1 MDKQERK
8 IVVILYRIYNISTRL
23 LRRTIDNTTNLYIKR
38 AMIMGRTA
46 KYLQITDWIQNRIA
60 SGELAAGERLESE
73 HEISSFFGV
82 SRQTVRHALAVLTE
96 QDVLEPRQGS
106 GTYVKGSPFTL
117 ARDRELSRTVDIVS
131 TYVDGYIFPK
141 ILQAMVKT
149 LQKAGY
155 DARIM
160 FTNNRLETE
169 RSLLVRMLEENSRNP
184 LIVEPVMSGLPNPNL
199 KYYRRLRARG
209 IPILFFHSF
218 YPELDIPHVSIRD
231 GQAGRLAA
239 EHLISMGHV
248 KIGGIFKAD
257 DGQGRRRYRGYVE
270 ALMGAGIEVR
280 EDRICWIDT
289 QEVRDF
295 PELGTRIW
303 KRLSDCTACVCY
315 NDEVAHILSDSARER
330 GIRIPEQLSIVGID
344 NSDFSR
350 LNAVPLTSVTNP
362 MALLGERAAG
372 NILRM
377 IEEPDFD
384 ATYEFPV
391 EIEMRESVIRL

>member
-1 MDKQERK
+1 M
-8 IVVILYRIYNISTRL
+8 YSTGTKDGGQIPFSCGTDLNRW
-23 LRRTIDNTTNLYIKR
+23 RTV
-38 AMIMGRTA
+38 AMGKTA
-46 KYLQITDWIQNRIA
+46 KYRQITDWIQNRIA
-60 SGELAAGERLESE
+60 SGELASGEKLESE
-73 HEISSFFGV
+73 HEISSYFGV

-96 QDVLEPRQGS
+96 MDILEPRQGS
-106 GTYVKGSPFTL
+106 GTYIKGDLSVFSKEG
-117 ARDRELSRTVDIVS
+117 ELSRTVDIVS

-149 LQKAGY
+149 LQKSGY

-231 GQAGRLAA
+231 EQAGRLAA
-239 EHLISMGHV
+239 EYLISLGHV

-270 ALMGAGIEVR
+270 ALLRAGIEVR

-295 PELGTRIW
+295 PRLEPRIW
-303 KRLSDCTACVCY
+303 NRLSDCTACVCY
-315 NDEVAHILSDSARER
+315 NDEVAHILTDSAREK
-330 GIRIPEQLSIVGID
+330 GIQIPEQLSVVGID
-344 NSDFSR
+344 NSDFAR
-350 LNAVPLTSVTNP
+350 LNAVPLTSVTHP
-362 MALLGERAAG
+362 MAQLGERAAE
-372 NILRM
+372 NMLRM
-377 IEEPDFD
+377 IAEPEYD

-391 EIEMRESVIRL
+391 EIEVRKSAVPGRDGN